1 MSKNRF
7 AFDPAFHRDLRFIPA
22 RGKNFFPDFGIT
34 ETFTRLAGK
43 QPTTQ
48 IIGQGLSAK
57 TYDIEPEANQD
68 LLDQATLFNSGG
80 DYIGGTLPS
89 GSGVIIADN
98 KKEEKKDPGLDLN
111 TGSPISDDL
120 KKTDKYKD
128 FALNFIERGLVR
140 GQDERS
146 ALRLGQGLIDQ
157 QTAALSERNR
167 MALANQLAYSKFD
180 TSAIARNRLRAQ
192 QGEAAMMNAI
202 ANQTTSSAQVG
213 GLGTGRRF
221 GRA

>member
-1 MSKNRF
+1 MSKNKK
-7 AFDPAFHRDLRFIPA
+7 FDPSAYYDLRAIPA
-22 RGKNFFPDFGIT
+22 RGSFLGLPDFGIS
-34 ETFTRLAGK
+34 EYLTRFAGQ
-43 QPTTQ
+43 QPDKVFL
-48 IIGQGLSAK
+48 GSGFNARPYK
-57 TYDIEPEANQD
+57 VDPEAKVD
-68 LLDQATLFNSGG
+68 LQDQATLFNSDG
-80 DYIGGTLPS
+80 DYLGGTLPS

-98 KKEEKKDPGLDLN
+98 KKEEKKDPGLDLD

-120 KKTDKYKD
+120 KKTDKYKN

-213 GLGTGRRF
+213 GLGTSRRYGR
-221 GRA
+221 

>member
-1 MSKNRF
+1 MSKNKE
-7 AFDPAFHRDLRFIPA
+7 FDPSAYNDLRLIPA
-22 RGKNFFPDFGIT
+22 RGSFLGIPDFGVS
-34 ETFTRLAGK
+34 EFFTRFAGQ
-43 QPTTQ
+43 QPDKVFLGSGFNARPYK
-48 IIGQGLSAK
+48 IDSEAK
-57 TYDIEPEANQD
+57 VD
-68 LLDQATLFNSGG
+68 LQDQATLFNSDG
-80 DYIGGTLPS
+80 DYIGGKLPP
-89 GSGVIIADN
+89 GPGVI
-98 KKEEKKDPGLDLN
+98 KEGEKKDPGLDLD

-140 GQDERS
+140 GQNERS

-213 GLGTGRRF
+213 GLGTSRRYGR
-221 GRA
+221 

>member
-1 MSKNRF
+1 MSKNKK
-7 AFDPAFHRDLRFIPA
+7 FDPSAYNDLRLIPA
-22 RGKNFFPDFGIT
+22 RGSFLRIPDFGVS
-34 ETFTRLAGK
+34 EFFTRFAGQ
-43 QPTTQ
+43 QPDKVFLGSGFNARPYK
-48 IIGQGLSAK
+48 I
-57 TYDIEPEANQD
+57 DPEAKVD
-68 LLDQATLFNSGG
+68 LQDQATLFNSDG
-80 DYIGGTLPS
+80 DYLGGTLPS
-89 GSGVIIADN
+89 GSGVI
-98 KKEEKKDPGLDLN
+98 KEGEKKDPGLDLD

-213 GLGTGRRF
+213 GLGTSRRYGR
-221 GRA
+221 

>member
-1 MSKNRF
+1 MSKKRF
-7 AFDPAFHRDLRFIPA
+7 AFDPAFYRDLRFIPA

-48 IIGQGLSAK
+48 IVGQGLGAK
-57 TYDIEPEANQD
+57 TYDIDPEAQVD
-68 LLDQATLFNSGG
+68 LQDQATLFNSDG
-80 DYIGGTLPS
+80 DYLGGTLPS
-89 GSGVIIADN
+89 GSGVI
-98 KKEEKKDPGLDLN
+98 KKDEKKDSGLDLD

-213 GLGTGRRF
+213 GLGTSRRYGR
-221 GRA
+221 

>member
-1 MSKNRF
+1 M
-7 AFDPAFHRDLRFIPA
+7 
-22 RGKNFFPDFGIT
+22 
-34 ETFTRLAGK
+34 
-43 QPTTQ
+43 
-48 IIGQGLSAK
+48 
-57 TYDIEPEANQD
+57 
-68 LLDQATLFNSGG
+68 
-80 DYIGGTLPS
+80 
-89 GSGVIIADN
+89 
-98 KKEEKKDPGLDLN
+98 
-111 TGSPISDDL
+111 
-120 KKTDKYKD
+120 
-128 FALNFIERGLVR
+128 NFIERGLVR

-213 GLGTGRRF
+213 GLGTSRRYGR
-221 GRA
+221 

>member
-48 IIGQGLSAK
+48 IIGQGLGAK
-57 TYDIEPEANQD
+57 TYDIDPEANQD
-68 LLDQATLFNSGG
+68 LLNQATLYNSGG

-89 GSGVIIADN
+89 SSGVIIADN
-98 KKEEKKDPGLDLN
+98 KKEEKKDPGLDLD

-128 FALNFIERGLVR
+128 FALDFIERGLVR
-140 GQDERS
+140 GQNERS

-213 GLGTGRRF
+213 GLGTSRRYGR
-221 GRA
+221 

>member
-48 IIGQGLSAK
+48 IVGQGLGAK
-57 TYDIEPEANQD
+57 TYDIDPEAQVD
-68 LLDQATLFNSGG
+68 LQDQATLFNSDG
-80 DYIGGTLPS
+80 DYLGGTLPS
-89 GSGVIIADN
+89 GSGVI
-98 KKEEKKDPGLDLN
+98 KEGEKKDPGLDLD

-213 GLGTGRRF
+213 GLGTSRRYGR
-221 GRA
+221 